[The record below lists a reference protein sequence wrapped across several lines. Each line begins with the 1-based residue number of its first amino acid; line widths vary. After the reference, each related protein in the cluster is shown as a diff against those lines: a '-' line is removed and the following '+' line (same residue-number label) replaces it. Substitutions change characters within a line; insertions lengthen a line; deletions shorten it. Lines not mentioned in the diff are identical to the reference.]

1 MKQTEYFMINEKLLD
16 KQEAIEF
23 IACLNLEHDRHL
35 ADSLVCLDKIKFSQ
49 TKPIVYL
56 VFWFSS
62 YKRHLKD
69 LEMIDKTIVYLQ
81 NKFRE

>member
-1 MKQTEYFMINEKLLD
+1 MKKDDYFIIDEKLLD

-23 IACLNLEHDRHL
+23 IACLNLERERHL
-35 ADSLVCLDKIKFSQ
+35 ADSLLCLDKIKFSQ
-49 TKPIVYL
+49 IKPIIYL

-81 NKFRE
+81 QKWR